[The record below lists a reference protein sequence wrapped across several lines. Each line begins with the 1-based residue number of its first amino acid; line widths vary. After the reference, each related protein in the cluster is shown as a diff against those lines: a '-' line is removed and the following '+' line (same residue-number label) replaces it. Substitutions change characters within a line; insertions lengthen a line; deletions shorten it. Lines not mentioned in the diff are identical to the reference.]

1 MLIYPNFY
9 GKFKRRMMMHLASK
23 FSITATA
30 LLPGYTRR
38 FCGKVR
44 KIMVYLVNI
53 SEFNK
58 SIFIIDAKHCFF
70 LIRTTFQHPPLF
82 FVNNGIVFCSFVC
95 LGVFV
100 PLENLSLIR
109 RRHHCRWRASKFD
122 LCSALTAKFDL
133 CSALMAIQ
141 QWGFFCVSHLLWHGA
156 SVYNCHLRRI
166 VTLTPTAKR

>member
-1 MLIYPNFY
+1 
-9 GKFKRRMMMHLASK
+9 MHLASK

-82 FVNNGIVFCSFVC
+82 LLTTVLFFVRLFV
-95 LGVFV
+95 
-100 PLENLSLIR
+100 
-109 RRHHCRWRASKFD
+109 
-122 LCSALTAKFDL
+122 
-133 CSALMAIQ
+133 
-141 QWGFFCVSHLLWHGA
+141 WGFSSHWKIYHSYGDVTIAAEGLQSLTYARHSLQSLTYARHSWPFSSEGSFACHTFCDTGHPFI
-156 SVYNCHLRRI
+156 I
-166 VTLTPTAKR
+166 VISEDP